1 MVKKVYKFSHISLS
15 TSSKDSRVLPIAS
28 QVYEILNNAGIKVSF
43 DNSLLDLQ
51 RKLKKRSNSEAYIVK
66 NSQLLIAIG
75 GDGTMLNCSRR
86 YGSQGIPILG
96 INLGKVGF
104 LTDISPNEIENLF
117 FPVLKGDFKSSTRFL
132 LEASVYRNSRLIGAD
147 IAVNDIA
154 LHPGMAVKMMSFELN
169 VDGEFVYSQS
179 SDGLIVASPTGSTAY
194 SLSAGGPLVYPTLN
208 AMVVVPM
215 NPHTLSSR
223 PIVLDSASVI
233 DITVSE
239 TNKLNPVVT
248 CDGQNDIVTMPGDV
262 ITISRY
268 KDEITLIHPQNSNFY
283 DACRS
288 KLGWGSKLSS

>member
-1 MVKKVYKFSHISLS
+1 MPHFQKIGIYANNGTSHVRSAITKLEESLDDFGCGVFFEK
-15 TSSKDSRVLPIAS
+15 TSSTNVGISKDTTLSIDDFCA
-28 QVYEILNNAGIKVSF
+28 EI
-43 DNSLLDLQ
+43 DLC
-51 RKLKKRSNSEAYIVK
+51 VVV
-66 NSQLLIAIG
+66 G
-75 GDGTMLNCSRR
+75 GDGSMLSACRKMAFSKV
-86 YGSQGIPILG
+86 PLLG
-96 INLGKVGF
+96 VNLGRLGF

-223 PIVLDSASVI
+223 PIVLDSTSVI

>member
-1 MVKKVYKFSHISLS
+1 MPHFQKIGIYANNGTSHVRSAITKLEASLDDFGCGVFFEK
-15 TSSKDSRVLPIAS
+15 TSSTNVGISKETTLSIDDFCT
-28 QVYEILNNAGIKVSF
+28 EI
-43 DNSLLDLQ
+43 DLC
-51 RKLKKRSNSEAYIVK
+51 VVV
-66 NSQLLIAIG
+66 G
-75 GDGTMLNCSRR
+75 GDGSMLSACRKMAFSKV
-86 YGSQGIPILG
+86 PLLG
-96 INLGKVGF
+96 VNLGRLGF

>member
-1 MVKKVYKFSHISLS
+1 MPHFQKIGIYANNGTSHVRSAITKLEASLDDLGCGVFFEK
-15 TSSKDSRVLPIAS
+15 TSSTNVGISKDTTLSIDDFCA
-28 QVYEILNNAGIKVSF
+28 EI
-43 DNSLLDLQ
+43 DLC
-51 RKLKKRSNSEAYIVK
+51 VVV
-66 NSQLLIAIG
+66 G
-75 GDGTMLNCSRR
+75 GDGSMLSACRKMAFSKV
-86 YGSQGIPILG
+86 PLLG
-96 INLGKVGF
+96 VNLGRLGF

>member
-1 MVKKVYKFSHISLS
+1 MPHFQKIGIYANNGTSHVRSAITKLEASLDDFGCGVFFEK
-15 TSSKDSRVLPIAS
+15 TSSTNVGISKDATLSIDDFCAEV
-28 QVYEILNNAGIKVSF
+28 
-43 DNSLLDLQ
+43 DLC
-51 RKLKKRSNSEAYIVK
+51 VVV
-66 NSQLLIAIG
+66 G
-75 GDGTMLNCSRR
+75 GDGSMLSACRKMAFSKV
-86 YGSQGIPILG
+86 PLLG
-96 INLGKVGF
+96 VDLGRLGF

-132 LEASVYRNSRLIGAD
+132 LEASVFRNSRLIGAD

>member
-1 MVKKVYKFSHISLS
+1 MPHFQKIGIYANNGTSHVRSAITKLEASLDDFGCGVFFEK
-15 TSSKDSRVLPIAS
+15 TSSTNVGISKDKTLSIDDFCAEV
-28 QVYEILNNAGIKVSF
+28 
-43 DNSLLDLQ
+43 DLC
-51 RKLKKRSNSEAYIVK
+51 VVV
-66 NSQLLIAIG
+66 G
-75 GDGTMLNCSRR
+75 GDGSMLSACRKMAFSKV
-86 YGSQGIPILG
+86 PLLG
-96 INLGKVGF
+96 VNLGRLGF

-233 DITVSE
+233 DITVSD

>member
-1 MVKKVYKFSHISLS
+1 MPHFQKIGIYANNGTSHVRSAITKLEASLDDFGCEVFFEK
-15 TSSKDSRVLPIAS
+15 TSSINVGISKDTTLSIDDFCA
-28 QVYEILNNAGIKVSF
+28 EI
-43 DNSLLDLQ
+43 DLC
-51 RKLKKRSNSEAYIVK
+51 VVV
-66 NSQLLIAIG
+66 G
-75 GDGTMLNCSRR
+75 GDGSMLSACRKMAFSKV
-86 YGSQGIPILG
+86 PLLG
-96 INLGKVGF
+96 VNLGRLGF

>member
-1 MVKKVYKFSHISLS
+1 MPHFQKIGIYANNGTSHVRSAITKLEASLDDFGCGVFFEKTSSANVGISKDATLS
-15 TSSKDSRVLPIAS
+15 TDDFCA
-28 QVYEILNNAGIKVSF
+28 EI
-43 DNSLLDLQ
+43 DLC
-51 RKLKKRSNSEAYIVK
+51 VVV
-66 NSQLLIAIG
+66 G
-75 GDGTMLNCSRR
+75 GDGSMLSACRKMAFSKV
-86 YGSQGIPILG
+86 PLLG
-96 INLGKVGF
+96 VNLGRLGF

>member
-1 MVKKVYKFSHISLS
+1 MLEQ
-15 TSSKDSRVLPIAS
+15 SKHHRKA
-28 QVYEILNNAGIKVSF
+28 EILPKLANILPKKAF
-43 DNSLLDLQ
+43 FLDLV
-51 RKLKKRSNSEAYIVK
+51 L
-66 NSQLLIAIG
+66 G
-75 GDGTMLNCSRR
+75 TDGDRWGPLGTAGDAGDRR
-86 YGSQGIPILG
+86 GRRGWRGPLGTGRVSKSSVGLTPPRGLVLVMTYILG
-96 INLGKVGF
+96 N
-104 LTDISPNEIENLF
+104 
-117 FPVLKGDFKSSTRFL
+117 
-132 LEASVYRNSRLIGAD
+132 
-147 IAVNDIA
+147 
-154 LHPGMAVKMMSFELN
+154 
-169 VDGEFVYSQS
+169 GE
-179 SDGLIVASPTGSTAY
+179 
-194 SLSAGGPLVYPTLN
+194 VYPTLN

>member
-1 MVKKVYKFSHISLS
+1 MPHFQKIGIYANNGTSHVRSAITKLEASLDDFGCEVFFEK
-15 TSSKDSRVLPIAS
+15 TSSTNVGISKDTTLSIDDFCA
-28 QVYEILNNAGIKVSF
+28 EI
-43 DNSLLDLQ
+43 DLC
-51 RKLKKRSNSEAYIVK
+51 VVV
-66 NSQLLIAIG
+66 G
-75 GDGTMLNCSRR
+75 GDGSMLSACRKMAFSKV
-86 YGSQGIPILG
+86 PLLG
-96 INLGKVGF
+96 VNLGRLGF

-132 LEASVYRNSRLIGAD
+132 LEASIYRNSRLIGAD

>member
-1 MVKKVYKFSHISLS
+1 MPHFQKIGIYANNGTSHVRSAITKLEASLDDFGCGVFFEK
-15 TSSKDSRVLPIAS
+15 TSSANVGISKDATLSIDDFCA
-28 QVYEILNNAGIKVSF
+28 EI
-43 DNSLLDLQ
+43 DLC
-51 RKLKKRSNSEAYIVK
+51 VVV
-66 NSQLLIAIG
+66 G
-75 GDGTMLNCSRR
+75 GDGSMLSACRKMAFSKV
-86 YGSQGIPILG
+86 PLLG
-96 INLGKVGF
+96 VDLGRLGF

-132 LEASVYRNSRLIGAD
+132 LEASVFRNSRLIGAD

>member
-1 MVKKVYKFSHISLS
+1 MPHFQKIGIYANNGTSHVRSAITKLEASLDDFGCVVFFEK
-15 TSSKDSRVLPIAS
+15 TSSTNVGISKDTTLSIDDFCA
-28 QVYEILNNAGIKVSF
+28 EI
-43 DNSLLDLQ
+43 DLC
-51 RKLKKRSNSEAYIVK
+51 VVV
-66 NSQLLIAIG
+66 G
-75 GDGTMLNCSRR
+75 GDGSMLSACRKMAFSKV
-86 YGSQGIPILG
+86 PLLG
-96 INLGKVGF
+96 VNLGRLGF

>member
-1 MVKKVYKFSHISLS
+1 MPYFQKIGIYANNGTSHVRSAITKLEASLDDFGCGVFFEK
-15 TSSKDSRVLPIAS
+15 TSSTNVGISKDTTLSIDDFCA
-28 QVYEILNNAGIKVSF
+28 EI
-43 DNSLLDLQ
+43 DLC
-51 RKLKKRSNSEAYIVK
+51 VVV
-66 NSQLLIAIG
+66 G
-75 GDGTMLNCSRR
+75 GDGSMLSACRKMAFSKV
-86 YGSQGIPILG
+86 PLLG
-96 INLGKVGF
+96 VNLGRLGF

-223 PIVLDSASVI
+223 PIVLDSTSVI

>member
-1 MVKKVYKFSHISLS
+1 MPHFQKIGIYANNGTSHVRSAITKLEASLDDFGCGVFFEK
-15 TSSKDSRVLPIAS
+15 TSSANVGISKDATLSIDDFCA
-28 QVYEILNNAGIKVSF
+28 EI
-43 DNSLLDLQ
+43 DLC
-51 RKLKKRSNSEAYIVK
+51 VVV
-66 NSQLLIAIG
+66 G
-75 GDGTMLNCSRR
+75 GDGSMLSACRKMAFSKV
-86 YGSQGIPILG
+86 PLLG
-96 INLGKVGF
+96 VNLGRLGF

-268 KDEITLIHPQNSNFY
+268 KDEITLIHPENSNFY

>member
-1 MVKKVYKFSHISLS
+1 MPHFQKIGIYANNGTSNVRSAITKLEASLDDFGCAVFFEK
-15 TSSKDSRVLPIAS
+15 TSSTNVGISKDTTLSIDDFCA
-28 QVYEILNNAGIKVSF
+28 EI
-43 DNSLLDLQ
+43 DLC
-51 RKLKKRSNSEAYIVK
+51 VVV
-66 NSQLLIAIG
+66 G
-75 GDGTMLNCSRR
+75 GDGSMLSACRKMAFSKV
-86 YGSQGIPILG
+86 PLLG
-96 INLGKVGF
+96 VNLGRLGF